1 MDLKPK
7 PWQHKD
13 LLGIEQLSAHDIAQI
28 FQAAVSMKEIL
39 ERPIKKL
46 PTLRGK
52 SVGMLFYEASTRTR
66 VSFET
71 AAKTLGAD
79 VGAFAVNTS
88 SVSKGESLLDTAK
101 TLDAMKFDLIVIRH
115 ASSGAAAFLA
125 DNLSA
130 GVINAGDGQHEHPT
144 QALLDAF
151 TLCERFG
158 PGAPSETVPGTGTKT
173 DYTKT
178 VPDKLLAGRK
188 IVIVGDILHSR
199 VARSNALC
207 LRRLGAD
214 VTFVG
219 PPTLLPPEMAC
230 WDVTISHDLDAVLQ
244 GADAVM
250 ALRLQLERQ
259 KSGLFPS
266 VQEYAKLYGLTV
278 GRLKQTCRETLLLH
292 PGPMNR
298 GVEIDS
304 ELADSFSSVVEEQ
317 VTNGVAVRMA
327 LIYLLI
333 GGGFNS

>member
-1 MDLKPK
+1 M
-7 PWQHKD
+7 PWDHKN
-13 LLGIEQLSAHDIAQI
+13 LLGIKQLSSQDIYHI
-28 FQAAVSMKEIL
+28 FKTATSMKEIL
-39 ERPIKKL
+39 GRPIKKL

-52 SVGMLFYEASTRTR
+52 SVGMLFYEDSTRTR
-66 VSFET
+66 ISFET

-79 VGAFAVNTS
+79 VGSFSVSTS

-101 TLDAMKFDLIVIRH
+101 TLQAMKFDLIVVRH
-115 ASSGAAAFLA
+115 ASAGAGEFLTQ
-125 DNLSA
+125 NLSA

-151 TLCERFG
+151 TLYEKFNLSDNSG
-158 PGAPSETVPGTGTKT
+158 LEGKT
-173 DYTKT
+173 DQ
-178 VPDKLLAGRK
+178 LFAGRK
-188 IVIVGDILHSR
+188 VVIVGDILHSR

-207 LRRLGAD
+207 LRKLGAD

-230 WDVTISHDLDAVLQ
+230 WEVALSHDLDASLH
-244 GADAVM
+244 GADVVM

-266 VQEYAKLYGLTV
+266 VREYSNLYGLTLV
-278 GRLKQTCRETLLLH
+278 RLAQTGRETLLMH

-304 ELADSFSSVVEEQ
+304 AVADSLQSMVEEQ
-317 VTNGVAVRMA
+317 VTNGVAIRMA

-333 GGGFNS
+333 GGSGHVAD